1 MAERIWLY
9 FVVRTIRYSFPGK
22 KRENANENNVW
33 KQIIWIERQ
42 NDKNMTKI

>member
-22 KRENANENNVW
+22 KNANENNVW